1 MRFLYSLLLLLGTP
15 FVLLYFVMRGVRDQS
30 YFGRWGERF
39 GLLKD
44 DVPEGGVLLHAASVG
59 EVNAA
64 NPLIRALLKTHP
76 ELPVTVTTLTP
87 TGSDRL
93 RHEFGDRVFNNFIPI
108 DLPWAVSRFL
118 NRLKPRLIIIIET
131 EIWPNLYLH
140 AKTKGIPLVMVNAR
154 LSARSSDRLGLVSG
168 FTEQVLSSVAWIGA
182 QSTQDAQRL
191 VDCGAKADRTCMTG
205 NLKFDLGI
213 PDGLLEKGFAL
224 RSHWKSQ
231 RPVLVAGST
240 HEADE
245 NVLLPAFIDLLKAL
259 PDALLILVPR
269 RPERFGR
276 VIQAAKDAGLATE
289 LRSQREMCSR
299 EAQCFVIDTLGELL
313 TYYACADVAFVG
325 GSIGD
330 QGGHN
335 ALEPA
340 ALGKPVLLG
349 PNMPNA
355 REIAD
360 QLLGCNAARQVSNSS
375 ELQQAAELILNNTE
389 LRDQMGQSAL
399 ALVESNK
406 GALNTSLQAINKY
419 LQAGISQ

>member
-15 FVLLYFVMRGVRDQS
+15 FVLLYFVLRGVRNQS
-30 YFGRWGERF
+30 YFSRWSERF
-39 GLLKD
+39 GFLKD
-44 DVPEGGVLLHAASVG
+44 TVPQEGVLLHAASVG

-64 NPLIRALLKTHP
+64 SPLIRALLKTHP
-76 ELPVTVTTLTP
+76 ELPLTVTTLTP

-93 RHEFGDRVFNNFIPI
+93 RHEFGDKVFNSFIPI

-118 NRLKPRLIIIIET
+118 HRLKPRLIIIIET

-140 AKTKGIPLVMVNAR
+140 AKTENIPLIMVNAR
-154 LSARSSDRLGLVSG
+154 LSARSSNRLGLLSG
-168 FTEQVLSSVAWIGA
+168 FTETVLETVSWVGA
-182 QSTQDAQRL
+182 QTADDAQRL
-191 VDCGAKADRTCMTG
+191 IDCGAKAERTCMTG
-205 NLKFDLGI
+205 NLKFDLDI
-213 PDGLLEKGFAL
+213 PDGLQEKGREL
-224 RSHWKSQ
+224 RSRWSSQ

-245 NVLLPAFIDLLKAL
+245 NVLLPAFIELLKTL

-269 RPERFGR
+269 HPERFSR
-276 VIQAAKDAGLATE
+276 VIQAAKDVGLATE
-289 LRSQREMCSR
+289 FRSQREMCS
-299 EAQCFVIDTLGELL
+299 EGAQCFVIDTLGELL

-340 ALGKPVLLG
+340 ALGIPVLLG
-349 PNMPNA
+349 PNMDNA

-360 QLLGCNAARQVSNSS
+360 QLLTCNAARQVTNPA
-375 ELQQAAELILNNTE
+375 ELQQAAELILNDAG
-389 LRDQMGQSAL
+389 LRKQMGQNAL

-406 GALNTSLQAINKY
+406 GALNTSLQAINKH
-419 LQAGISQ
+419 LQAGTSQ